1 MAGKGLTAQFE
12 GLSGLPVSRQIS
24 LMIVIAAA
32 VAISVVIATWMRQPA
47 WQTLFTPQSDRE
59 AAQLVAALSRANI
72 DYQIERGSGA
82 IQVSAAQHAEARH
95 SLAGQGIGGAGR
107 GFEMMDQQGYGTSQA
122 LENARLQKAM
132 EGELE
137 RSISAMAGVASS
149 RVHLAIPKRSPFVK
163 KSQRPTASVLVS
175 SLPGAHL
182 DETVAASI
190 ARLVAASVPEMSP
203 ASVTVLDHQG
213 RVLSGSGVSSAVALS
228 DSQLNYTRNLE
239 AQMVQ
244 RIESIL
250 IPIVGLQGV
259 RAQVHAEVDFTEIEE
274 AAEQFD
280 PDRKTV
286 RSQQS
291 ESQRYSA
298 EGGVGGVP
306 GALSNAPPGAEAL
319 QQGGLGGDSA
329 TSSVINYEVDRTVR
343 HVRKAAG
350 LVTRLS
356 VAVLIDYRHADGGE
370 PTPLAEEEMER
381 IRSLVSEAVGLD
393 QQRGDSLSLT
403 NMRFL
408 QPETVAV
415 VAPPIWER
423 GWVPGVIKQS
433 LGVVALLVLV
443 FMVLRPISRRLTE
456 IPPPKVV
463 PVRQEVTGD
472 LAAEA
477 DRSSVTPQ
485 VNQLDMVRELASN
498 DPKRV
503 SQVMT
508 EWIENDA

>member
-1 MAGKGLTAQFE
+1 MA
-12 GLSGLPVSRQIS
+12 
-24 LMIVIAAA
+24 LM
-32 VAISVVIATWMRQPA
+32 
-47 WQTLFTPQSDRE
+47 
-59 AAQLVAALSRANI
+59 
-72 DYQIERGSGA
+72 
-82 IQVSAAQHAEARH
+82 
-95 SLAGQGIGGAGR
+95 
-107 GFEMMDQQGYGTSQA
+107 
-122 LENARLQKAM
+122 
-132 EGELE
+132 E
-137 RSISAMAGVASS
+137 RSSS
-149 RVHLAIPKRSPFVK
+149 P
-163 KSQRPTASVLVS
+163 
-175 SLPGAHL
+175 
-182 DETVAASI
+182 SI
-190 ARLVAASVPEMSP
+190 AFCR
-203 ASVTVLDHQG
+203 
-213 RVLSGSGVSSAVALS
+213 RSGVSSAVALS